1 MTKLEKEDQP
11 DLQLP
16 PTIPTVD
23 MTQNVAI
30 EKVVNTTILTL
41 EYTQFYEHCRKRY
54 GEVEEL
60 LELAVE
66 IGKLDPPSLA
76 TQVKNLKKVLY
87 YTPQATLTGEQLCET
102 EAMLEI
108 LYTKIAQLVAPVTI
122 DTLRATSDKY
132 PIHRSGWIA
141 WLLGSGSLGRNF
153 LRQLFWAGIL
163 LLVLMFVGEYLYI
176 SDVITWKIKN
186 FIIFLVPFFY
196 GAIGS
201 WIYLYK
207 TLTNFYLDRCLNPK
221 EVSTQWLR
229 LFMGSL
235 GGGITVHL
243 LLHVNDSI
251 GSIAVYGNPQNRFAS
266 MAAIGLLAGYSVDFF
281 YNMLDR
287 LLKTLLPPPENRD
300 STSTPLPTA
309 KQMQMEALLKRL
321 NEAENDHDKA
331 IIRALLDKL

>member
-1 MTKLEKEDQP
+1 MTTSLENEP
-11 DLQLP
+11 DLQSP
-16 PTIPTVD
+16 TTIPTV
-23 MTQNVAI
+23 
-30 EKVVNTTILTL
+30 NTTPNITAA
-41 EYTQFYEHCRKRY
+41 EVVSTTIMPEHDQFYTNCRERY

-66 IGKLDPPSLA
+66 TSKLNPPSLA
-76 TQVKNLKKVLY
+76 TEVKNLKKVLY
-87 YTPQATLTGEQLCET
+87 YTPPATLTGEQLCQT
-102 EAMLEI
+102 EATLEI

-132 PIHRSGWIA
+132 PIHRSWWLA
-141 WLLGSGSLGRNF
+141 WLLGSASIGRNF

-163 LLVLMFVGEYLYI
+163 LLVLMFVGKYLYSSNII
-176 SDVITWKIKN
+176 SKEIRN

-207 TLTNFYLDRCLNPK
+207 TLTNFYLERCLNPK

-235 GGGITVHL
+235 GGGVMVHL
-243 LLHVNDSI
+243 LVHVDDSVN
-251 GSIAVYGNPQNRFAS
+251 IATSGATLQFAY

-281 YNMLDR
+281 YSMLDR
-287 LLKTLLPPPENRD
+287 LLTTLLPIQENRN
-300 STSTPLPTA
+300 SVTPPPTA
-309 KQMQMEALLKRL
+309 KQMQVEALLKRL
-321 NEAENDHDKA
+321 SEAENDHDKA
-331 IIRALLDKL
+331 VIRTLLEKL